1 MDESAFLIFCAQ
13 QHYSEVDVNLFK
25 KALDLTKQY
34 LTKSS
39 RLSGDTQ
46 YDHNLRVAII
56 LAENKPASEIILTGI
71 LQSILQYQTPKQIE
85 TAFSLEI
92 VHLLQELES
101 LKTLK
106 IKNKQLDPEAVRKII
121 LTTLHD
127 IRVILIKLAS
137 KLDNLQTLHLL
148 PQIEQ
153 SRIAEEVLEIYAPL
167 ANRLGME
174 KLRVQLEDSA
184 FKLLNPLKYQEISNF
199 LESSKDQRD
208 KDIAQTIEEIKTLA
222 FGKATII
229 KIKGRSKHIYSIYK
243 KISTRGVKLD
253 EQYDLLGIRILV
265 ETEKDCYTILG
276 LLHEHFE
283 PIEGRLK
290 DYIANPKPNLYRS
303 IHTGVKTHQNRT
315 LEVQIRTPEMDEFAE
330 EGVAAHWKYKKVKSD
345 ELFEKKTAWL
355 RSVLD
360 LEKEGLLGTVQVDLF
375 SDTIQC
381 YTPKGDVKE
390 LNKGATLLDFAYH
403 IHQDIGDHCVGGHV
417 NGKFVPLKQPLQSGD
432 VVEILTNK
440 SQRPRRTWLKFVN
453 SPRAKQKIRKSLKEH
468 EQLPAFHYRVLK
480 PIVSEEEGTLVTSEE
495 FSQAAC
501 QIAKCC
507 LPIPDEP
514 ITGIATKRRVIS
526 VHSQECRLALK
537 EQDRWVDVQW
547 KRIFNQKIR
556 FSIDADERSGLLAD
570 LLHTIASAGFEVKEA
585 KAKLLGPN
593 RAECS
598 FAVIPRD
605 LTQLTEMIKRL
616 KKVRSIRRI
625 YFE

>member
-243 KISTRGVKLD
+243 KISTRG
-253 EQYDLLGIRILV
+253 
-265 ETEKDCYTILG
+265 
-276 LLHEHFE
+276 
-283 PIEGRLK
+283 
-290 DYIANPKPNLYRS
+290 
-303 IHTGVKTHQNRT
+303 
-315 LEVQIRTPEMDEFAE
+315 
-330 EGVAAHWKYKKVKSD
+330 
-345 ELFEKKTAWL
+345 
-355 RSVLD
+355 
-360 LEKEGLLGTVQVDLF
+360 
-375 SDTIQC
+375 
-381 YTPKGDVKE
+381 
-390 LNKGATLLDFAYH
+390 
-403 IHQDIGDHCVGGHV
+403 
-417 NGKFVPLKQPLQSGD
+417 
-432 VVEILTNK
+432 
-440 SQRPRRTWLKFVN
+440 
-453 SPRAKQKIRKSLKEH
+453 
-468 EQLPAFHYRVLK
+468 
-480 PIVSEEEGTLVTSEE
+480 
-495 FSQAAC
+495 
-501 QIAKCC
+501 
-507 LPIPDEP
+507 
-514 ITGIATKRRVIS
+514 
-526 VHSQECRLALK
+526 
-537 EQDRWVDVQW
+537 
-547 KRIFNQKIR
+547 
-556 FSIDADERSGLLAD
+556 
-570 LLHTIASAGFEVKEA
+570 
-585 KAKLLGPN
+585 
-593 RAECS
+593 
-598 FAVIPRD
+598 
-605 LTQLTEMIKRL
+605 
-616 KKVRSIRRI
+616 
-625 YFE
+625 